1 MLVFFFFHY
10 KSYNTLICVISID
23 LHIFLLNYKPKEAS
37 YENLEVKVQASHDP
51 NPHQNL
57 YSAPKVKRLRCVKY
71 LNFEKFVLRN
81 LTSLAT
87 CMVHLHSRNV
97 NFGSV
102 KKKCSRYYCLFIVW
116 LILSI
121 CQAFFLSIYFLVSIW
136 LSFWYLF
143 IKLIEQEKIV
153 IHEFLYFSAPTKHL
167 SICVTLRSST
177 NVSDIEI

>member
-1 MLVFFFFHY
+1 MKWWYFFFHY

-51 NPHQNL
+51 IPPKNL
-57 YSAPKVKRLRCVKY
+57 YSTPKVVRARCVKY
-71 LNFEKFVLRN
+71 LNFEKFVSRN

-102 KKKCSRYYCLFIVW
+102 KKKKCSRYYCLFIVW

-121 CQAFFLSIYFLVSIW
+121 CQAFFSFHLFSCFYLTFVLVFIY
-136 LSFWYLF
+136 
-143 IKLIEQEKIV
+143 
-153 IHEFLYFSAPTKHL
+153 
-167 SICVTLRSST
+167 
-177 NVSDIEI
+177 

>member
-1 MLVFFFFHY
+1 MKCWFFFFFFHY

-51 NPHQNL
+51 NPHIKL
-57 YSAPKVKRLRCVKY
+57 YSAPNVKRPRCVKY

-102 KKKCSRYYCLFIVW
+102 KKKVFPLLLFVYCLVDPEYLPGFFFFPFIF
-116 LILSI
+116 LFLFDFRFGIYLLS
-121 CQAFFLSIYFLVSIW
+121 
-136 LSFWYLF
+136 
-143 IKLIEQEKIV
+143 
-153 IHEFLYFSAPTKHL
+153 
-167 SICVTLRSST
+167 
-177 NVSDIEI
+177 

>member
-1 MLVFFFFHY
+1 MKCWFFFFFHY
-10 KSYNTLICVISID
+10 KSYSTLICVISID

-102 KKKCSRYYCLFIVW
+102 KKKVFPLLLFVYCLVDPEYLPGFFSFHLFPCFYLTFVLVFIYQVDR
-116 LILSI
+116 IRKNRHS
-121 CQAFFLSIYFLVSIW
+121 
-136 LSFWYLF
+136 
-143 IKLIEQEKIV
+143 
-153 IHEFLYFSAPTKHL
+153 
-167 SICVTLRSST
+167 
-177 NVSDIEI
+177 

>member
-1 MLVFFFFHY
+1 MKWWFFFFFHY

-23 LHIFLLNYKPKEAS
+23 LHIFLRNYKPKEAS

-51 NPHQNL
+51 IPHKNL
-57 YSAPKVKRLRCVKY
+57 YSTPKVVRARCVKY
-71 LNFEKFVLRN
+71 LNFEKFVSRN

-102 KKKCSRYYCLFIVW
+102 KKKVFLLLLFVVW

-121 CQAFFLSIYFLVSIW
+121 CQAFFSFHLFSCFYLTFVLVFIY
-136 LSFWYLF
+136 
-143 IKLIEQEKIV
+143 
-153 IHEFLYFSAPTKHL
+153 
-167 SICVTLRSST
+167 
-177 NVSDIEI
+177 

>member
-1 MLVFFFFHY
+1 MKCWFFLFFFHY

-23 LHIFLLNYKPKEAS
+23 LHIFVLNYKPKEAS
-37 YENLEVKVQASHDP
+37 YENLEVKVQASHDS

-102 KKKCSRYYCLFIVW
+102 KKKSVPATIVCL
-116 LILSI
+116 LSG
-121 CQAFFLSIYFLVSIW
+121 
-136 LSFWYLF
+136 
-143 IKLIEQEKIV
+143 
-153 IHEFLYFSAPTKHL
+153 
-167 SICVTLRSST
+167 
-177 NVSDIEI
+177 